1 MSKKLF
7 FKNRKASFNYEI
19 FDKYIA
25 GIILKGTEIKSIRN
39 SLINLNGSFCTINK
53 NEVYVKDLSISEYQF
68 GNSNNHEPKRIR
80 KLLLNKRE
88 INQIKKKVIEKK
100 LSIIPLN
107 LFVSDRG
114 YAKIEIALCKGKKIY
129 DKREA
134 VKKREIDRKIRQ
146 NF

>member
-39 SLINLNGSFCTINK
+39 SLINLNSSFCTIDK
-53 NEVYVKDLSISEYQF
+53 NEVYVKDLSISEYRF
-68 GNSNNHEPKRIR
+68 GNSKNHDPKGIR

>member
-25 GIILKGTEIKSIRN
+25 GILLKGTEIKSIRN
-39 SLINLNGSFCTINK
+39 SLINLNSSFCTIDN

-68 GNSNNHEPKRIR
+68 GNSNNHEPKIIR

>member
-1 MSKKLF
+1 MIKKIEIHN
-7 FKNRKASFNYEI
+7 KKAKFSYEI
-19 FDKYIA
+19 QQTLTA
-25 GIILKGTEIKSIRN
+25 GIQLNGTEIKSIRN
-39 SLINLNGSFCTINK
+39 SLINLNSSFCTIDK

-107 LFVSDRG
+107 LFISDRG

-134 VKKREIDRKIRQ
+134 NKKREIDRKIRQ

>member
-25 GIILKGTEIKSIRN
+25 GILLKGTEIKSIRN
-39 SLINLNGSFCTINK
+39 SLINLNSSFCTIDN

-80 KLLLNKRE
+80 KLLWEVDKLISKTFFWKYGE
-88 INQIKKKVIEKK
+88 YFMVIIKKH
-100 LSIIPLN
+100 P
-107 LFVSDRG
+107 
-114 YAKIEIALCKGKKIY
+114 
-129 DKREA
+129 
-134 VKKREIDRKIRQ
+134 
-146 NF
+146 